1 MESNARTIVLKN
13 KELAELR
20 KEQRKH
26 EKALEAA
33 RADQAKSKTNVMQ
46 VEKALK
52 RAEKALES
60 KVSPSNSS
68 FISII
73 KDHKFQKP
81 ELVAADAQIAH
92 VTRKLGN
99 ATKTKEDVFK
109 SEETLS
115 SRLEALRKELAN
127 TKKAADKAQEEQRK
141 ASRQNLALSEESL
154 DEYRKL
160 SVLLVSQNS
169 ISL

>member
-60 KVSPSNSS
+60 KVSPRNLS
-68 FISII
+68 FILII
-73 KDHKFQKP
+73 NGHK
-81 ELVAADAQIAH
+81 L
-92 VTRKLGN
+92 
-99 ATKTKEDVFK
+99 
-109 SEETLS
+109 
-115 SRLEALRKELAN
+115 
-127 TKKAADKAQEEQRK
+127 
-141 ASRQNLALSEESL
+141 
-154 DEYRKL
+154 
-160 SVLLVSQNS
+160 
-169 ISL
+169 

>member
-20 KEQRKH
+20 KDQRKH

-60 KVSPSNSS
+60 KVSPSNLS
-68 FISII
+68 FIFII
-73 KDHKFQKP
+73 NGHK
-81 ELVAADAQIAH
+81 
-92 VTRKLGN
+92 
-99 ATKTKEDVFK
+99 
-109 SEETLS
+109 S
-115 SRLEALRKELAN
+115 
-127 TKKAADKAQEEQRK
+127 
-141 ASRQNLALSEESL
+141 
-154 DEYRKL
+154 
-160 SVLLVSQNS
+160 
-169 ISL
+169 

>member
-60 KVSPSNSS
+60 KVSPCNLS
-68 FISII
+68 FIFII
-73 KDHKFQKP
+73 NGHK
-81 ELVAADAQIAH
+81 
-92 VTRKLGN
+92 
-99 ATKTKEDVFK
+99 
-109 SEETLS
+109 S
-115 SRLEALRKELAN
+115 
-127 TKKAADKAQEEQRK
+127 
-141 ASRQNLALSEESL
+141 
-154 DEYRKL
+154 
-160 SVLLVSQNS
+160 
-169 ISL
+169 